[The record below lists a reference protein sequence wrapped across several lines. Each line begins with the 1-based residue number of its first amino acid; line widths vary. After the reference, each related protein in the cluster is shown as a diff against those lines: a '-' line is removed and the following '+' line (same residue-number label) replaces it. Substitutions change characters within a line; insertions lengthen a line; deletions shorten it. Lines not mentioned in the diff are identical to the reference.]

1 MIKCQQDL
9 VANWKSTSACPTPV
23 WTAACAKTWPV
34 VTHVT
39 VPLDSQGTA
48 VRSTLMSVT
57 ALPAWMEAR
66 AWMLWTVSGNKR
78 PDGKQEWWDLLLEIN
93 SAGKSTHFW
102 WDVLYLRDEVDTD
115 RMWSVFKVK
124 VPSCAVSYCAALLK
138 TANKT
143 LLYTLVFFLCVRC
156 QCVEGYRGRLCE
168 VDVDECD
175 PNPCVNGA
183 SCLDGLGSYTCRC
196 LPGFNGTRCE
206 TGTIG
211 QMAHHHGNSRW
222 RRTGKDVINVKCF
235 QLSVTPDCVCQ
246 SKGSSLVNPG

>member
-78 PDGKQEWWDLLLEIN
+78 PDGKQEWWYLLLEIN

-124 VPSCAVSYCAALLK
+124 VPSCAVSYCAALCLK
-138 TANKT
+138 CTRLSSSSVSDVSVWRVTEAG
-143 LLYTLVFFLCVRC
+143 CVRWMWMS
-156 QCVEGYRGRLCE
+156 V
-168 VDVDECD
+168 
-175 PNPCVNGA
+175 
-183 SCLDGLGSYTCRC
+183 
-196 LPGFNGTRCE
+196 
-206 TGTIG
+206 I
-211 QMAHHHGNSRW
+211 
-222 RRTGKDVINVKCF
+222 RTPV
-235 QLSVTPDCVCQ
+235 
-246 SKGSSLVNPG
+246 